1 MSIIPPINPLSA
13 GLTLLSLFGTKK
25 SYDATKAEAVRSQQ
39 IGVFEARQFV
49 NDLFLTKAA
58 AIADSNKIIKD
69 MQNAES
75 KNIAAF
81 GAMER
86 DDRSV
91 RALLKENR
99 KTARE
104 DISALERATELQ
116 AAKLATSA
124 AVAYKYGQGAAA
136 GLKAEATA
144 NLITGI
150 ADIAKNLDPNFFKR
164 A

>member
-1 MSIIPPINPLSA
+1 MALDLFLA
-13 GLTLLSLFGTKK
+13 GLRILGTKK
-25 SYDATKAEAVRSQQ
+25 SYDAQRAEAKRQAE
-39 IGVFEARQFV
+39 IGVIEARQFV

-58 AIADSNKIIKD
+58 AIADSNQIIKD
-69 MQNAES
+69 MKNAES

-81 GAMER
+81 GAMGR

-99 KTARE
+99 KTAGE
-104 DISALERATELQ
+104 DIANLERATELQ
-116 AAKLATSA
+116 VAKLATSA
-124 AVAYKYGQGAAA
+124 AVSFRYGQGAAA

-150 ADIAKNLDPNFFKR
+150 ANIAKNLNPDFFKR
-164 A
+164 DGG

>member
-1 MSIIPPINPLSA
+1 MALDLFLA
-13 GLTLLSLFGTKK
+13 GLSLFGTKK
-25 SYDATKAEAVRSQQ
+25 SYDAQRAEAKRQAE
-39 IGVFEARQFV
+39 IGVIEARQFV

-58 AIADSNKIIKD
+58 AIADSNQIIKD
-69 MQNAES
+69 MKNAES

-81 GAMER
+81 GAMGR

-99 KTARE
+99 KTAGE
-104 DISALERATELQ
+104 DIANLERATELQ
-116 AAKLATSA
+116 VAKLATSA
-124 AVAYKYGQGAAA
+124 AVSFRYGQGAAA

-150 ADIAKNLDPNFFKR
+150 ANIAKNLNPDFFKR
-164 A
+164 DGG